1 MAANNMRQLIGQIG
15 AGYYG
20 GTKVTISKEAMD
32 KYNEEASRDLPPLPT
47 IDYTAGRYTPAAD
60 NGQRNRR
67 TDRPAP
73 SEPFKDEK
81 VSDPVNRPARW
92 HSHYFKDVSKLQD
105 VDVYR
110 VCQLFGVDDP
120 SGATQHAI
128 KKLLVSGKRGVK
140 DSERD
145 IREAVDTLNRR
156 LQMIAE
162 DCN

>member
-1 MAANNMRQLIGQIG
+1 M
-15 AGYYG
+15 AGYWMGVLLHEIAYERKLRG
-20 GTKVTISKEAMD
+20 YEMTTTSEFLGSKD
-32 KYNEEASRDLPPLPT
+32 GFNLD
-47 IDYTAGRYTPAAD
+47 AD
-60 NGQRNRR
+60 R
-67 TDRPAP
+67 
-73 SEPFKDEK
+73 EP
-81 VSDPVNRPARW
+81 VSTNVNARI
-92 HSHYFKDVSKLQD
+92 HPHYFKDVSKLRE

-145 IREAVDTLNRR
+145 IREAIDTLNRR